1 MCSDFIPFPTAKSE
15 LPVVRKLTENGGR
28 KRITRMNQ
36 FRNEFIG
43 GVELQRKPESSR
55 FEQAIA
61 EIAMLIR
68 ESPDTS
74 GGVQL
79 RRFLW
84 SLYNMHHTV
93 NLWDFASRVGSE
105 LAEPVSEIIRA
116 ALAGELRE
124 DDVKKGL
131 LLAGEMER
139 WDSTKPNREVCECI
153 EDAERSLISAVRRLP
168 PCQEHTELVR
178 MAKILSEVRSEFG
191 GRLPSKESSH

>member
-1 MCSDFIPFPTAKSE
+1 MRQPKTCSI
-15 LPVVRKLTENGGR
+15 
-28 KRITRMNQ
+28 
-36 FRNEFIG
+36 
-43 GVELQRKPESSR
+43 R
-55 FEQAIA
+55 FAQAFT
-61 EIAMLIR
+61 EIALVIR
-68 ESPDTS
+68 DSPDTS

-116 ALAGELRE
+116 ALAGELCE

-139 WDSTKPNREVCECI
+139 WDYTKPSREVCECI

-168 PCQEHTELVR
+168 PCQEHTDLVR
-178 MAKILSEVRSEFG
+178 AIKILSEVRSEFSG
-191 GRLPSKESSH
+191 GIPSKESSHSGH